1 MLKMPGKEMHPC
13 LAVQSLI
20 RVRLCDPMSCS
31 TLGFP
36 VHHQLP
42 ELAQTHVRC
51 VGDTIQPSQPLPPP
65 FPLAFSLSQPPRKD

>member
-36 VHHQLP
+36 VHHRLP
-42 ELAQTHVRC
+42 ELAQTHVH
-51 VGDTIQPSQPLPPP
+51 
-65 FPLAFSLSQPPRKD
+65 